1 MPIGGTLAS
10 TQAGF
15 DAGRAAERLRLVEI
29 LTSPEARRH
38 PDTARSL
45 AFDTLTPAVRALE
58 VLCRLPPPVN
68 YPGVHRGRN
77 VASTAPAL
85 AAAARWDHVMRA
97 AGRPCDFNRAHG
109 TG

>member
-15 DAGRAAERLRLVEI
+15 DAGRAAERLRLVVI

-45 AFDTLTPAVRALE
+45 AFDTLTPAARALE
-58 VLCRLPPPVN
+58 VLCTEVRHFKAPPTP
-68 YPGVHRGRN
+68 
-77 VASTAPAL
+77 S
-85 AAAARWDHVMRA
+85 
-97 AGRPCDFNRAHG
+97 FQS
-109 TG
+109 

>member
-38 PDTARSL
+38 PDTARSR
-45 AFDTLTPAVRALE
+45 AFDTLTPAAPALE
-58 VLCRLPPPVN
+58 LLRTLQPPAN
-68 YPGVHRGRN
+68 HPGVHRGRN
-77 VASTAPAL
+77 VASTAPVE

-97 AGRPCDFNRAHG
+97 AG
-109 TG
+109 

>member
-45 AFDTLTPAVRALE
+45 AFDTLTPAAPALE
-58 VLCRLPPPVN
+58 LLRTLQPPAN
-68 YPGVHRGRN
+68 HPGVHRGRN
-77 VASTAPAL
+77 VASTAPVE
-85 AAAARWDHVMRA
+85 AAAARWDHVMCA
-97 AGRPCDFNRAHG
+97 AGEP
-109 TG
+109 